1 METEYGHEAK
11 TREGQD
17 DQDSIATQLREA
29 IADVFEVQAITH
41 RVGLGRPGQ
50 RPQRQRPQRQR
61 PQRGQ
66 ALRLG
71 GRLRVGAEE
80 AYGIIASQF
89 KALEHTALLRRE
101 NDQDVVYAIPGVVQP
116 TPSKRWVNVALFV
129 VTVISVLF
137 TGTTALGAD
146 VETLSELVIYGLTH
160 LYLGLPAAVALL
172 VPLLAHEFG
181 HYLMARRSGVPATLP
196 YFIPFPFPLSP
207 LGTMGAIIRM
217 KGPIPNRKTLLA
229 VGAAGPLAGFVVAVP
244 FLILGLALSP
254 VTDFNLQTGL
264 GIPENGIMLEGNSL
278 LYGGL
283 KLLMFGQWLPGGG
296 KDVLLHPVAFSAWAA
311 LLVTAINLIPA
322 GQLDGGHIAYALLGN
337 KARWLTQA
345 MLVVTVVMGF
355 FWEGWWLWAVLIW
368 FFGRQH
374 AAPLDDITPLTMRQ
388 RALAVVAL
396 ILFVLTFI
404 PIPMQIIMPPGA

>member
-1 METEYGHEAK
+1 
-11 TREGQD
+11 
-17 DQDSIATQLREA
+17 
-29 IADVFEVQAITH
+29 
-41 RVGLGRPGQ
+41 
-50 RPQRQRPQRQR
+50 
-61 PQRGQ
+61 
-66 ALRLG
+66 LRLG

-80 AYGIIASQF
+80 AYEIIASQF

-116 TPSKRWVNVALFV
+116 TPSRQWVNVALFV

-137 TGTTALGAD
+137 TGTTASDAD
-146 VETLSELVIYGLTH
+146 VETLSELVVYGLTH

-254 VTDFNLQTGL
+254 VMDFNLQTGL
-264 GIPENGIMLEGNSL
+264 GIPEKGIMLEGNSL

-345 MLVVTVVMGF
+345 MLVVMVVMGF

-404 PIPMQIIMPPGA
+404 PIPMRVIMPPGV